1 MENCRE
7 VCTPSIAPDKTELN
21 MEDYPLDPSLS
32 AKYRR
37 AAALCNYL
45 SQDRCDIGYATK
57 EVARWMS
64 KPRMVDELHLK
75 RLIRYLRHHPR
86 GVYKYSWQQ
95 PMGKLQCFTD
105 SDWAGCVHTRKS
117 TSGGALMR
125 GGHCLH
131 HWSRTQATIAL
142 SSGEAELNSSLKGGT
157 ELIGARTLM

>member
-1 MENCRE
+1 MQTLLEDWCMEGCRAVGSPSTAAE
-7 VCTPSIAPDKTELN
+7 KVEDITPLGEHAAS
-21 MEDYPLDPSLS
+21 
-32 AKYRR
+32 KYRR
-37 AAALCNYL
+37 GAALCNYL
-45 SQDRCDIGYATK
+45 AQDRCDIGYATK

-95 PMGKLQCFTD
+95 PIGKLQCFTD

-125 GGHCLH
+125 GAIAFIIGPGH
-131 HWSRTQATIAL
+131 
-142 SSGEAELNSSLKGGT
+142 KPP
-157 ELIGARTLM
+157 